1 MKTKQILFTK
11 INTAELVESELPE
24 LKENEVRI
32 KTEFSTISQGTE
44 KANITGDPNVSGAG
58 ARSVK
63 FPRACGY
70 ASAGT
75 VIEIGE
81 KVQSVKIGDR
91 VVATWGLHR
100 EINQLDEKLLVKI
113 PEGISFSEA
122 SMTLIASFPLAAVR
136 KCHVEIGESVVIMGL
151 GILGQF
157 AVMFARAQGAAPV
170 IAVDPVKERREKSL
184 TLGADYALD
193 PMDDNFVNNVK
204 ELTDGGANVC
214 IEVTG
219 LGKGL
224 EQGLDVM
231 KRFGRVAL
239 LGCTRDKNFT
249 IDYYK
254 KVHYPGITIIGA
266 HTMARPKEESHSGW
280 FTHADDIK
288 SIMKMIELQ
297 RIDVKKLVSE
307 VHSPKE
313 CYEVFKRLVE
323 DRNFPVVQFDWRQL

>member
-11 INTAELVESELPE
+11 INTAELVEIDLPE

-32 KTEFSTISQGTE
+32 KTAFSTISQGTE
-44 KANITGDPNVSGAG
+44 KANITGDPNVNGAG
-58 ARSVK
+58 AGTVN
-63 FPRACGY
+63 FPRSCGY

-75 VIEIGE
+75 VIETGKNVK
-81 KVQSVKIGDR
+81 KVKVGDK
-91 VVATWGLHR
+91 VVATWGKHN
-100 EINQLDEKLLVKI
+100 EVNQLDESLLVKI

-157 AVMFARAQGAAPV
+157 AVLFARAQGAAPV
-170 IAVDPVKERREKSL
+170 IAVDPVKERREKAL
-184 TLGADYALD
+184 KLGADYALD
-193 PMDDNFVNNVK
+193 PTDENFVEKVK

-254 KVHYPGITIIGA
+254 KVHFPGITIIGA
-266 HTMARPKEESHSGW
+266 HTMARPQEESHSGW

-288 SIMKMIELQ
+288 AIMKMIELK
-297 RIDVKKLVSE
+297 RIDVKQLVNE
-307 VHSPKE
+307 VHSPEE

-323 DRNFPVVQFDWRQL
+323 DKNFPVVQFDWSKL

>member
-1 MKTKQILFTK
+1 MITKQILFTK

-24 LKENEVRI
+24 LKENEVRV
-32 KTEFSTISQGTE
+32 KTAFSTISQGTE
-44 KANITGDPNVSGAG
+44 KANITGDPNVSGAS
-58 ARSVK
+58 ASSLK

-75 VIEIGE
+75 VIEIGG
-81 KVQSVKIGDR
+81 KVESVKVGDR
-91 VVATWGLHR
+91 VVTTWGLHR
-100 EINQLDEKLLVKI
+100 EINQVDEKLLVKI
-113 PEGISFSEA
+113 PDGISFSEA

-136 KCHVEIGESVVIMGL
+136 KCHVEIGESTVIMGL

-157 AVMFARAQGAAPV
+157 AVMFARLQGAAPV
-170 IAVDPVKERREKSL
+170 IAVDPVKERREKAL
-184 TLGADYALD
+184 KLGADYVFD
-193 PMDDNFVNNVK
+193 PTDGKFIENVK
-204 ELTDGGANVC
+204 EVTGGGANVC

-239 LGCTRDKNFT
+239 LGCTRDRNFT

-254 KVHYPGITIIGA
+254 KVHYPGITLIGA

-288 SIMKMIELQ
+288 AIMKMVELKRMNINQ
-297 RIDVKKLVSE
+297 LVNE
-307 VHSPKE
+307 IHSPDE
-313 CYEVFKRLVE
+313 CYEIFKRLVE
-323 DRNFPVVQFDWRQL
+323 DKNFPVVQFDWSKL

>member
-24 LKENEVRI
+24 LKENEVRV
-32 KTEFSTISQGTE
+32 KTAFSTISQGTE
-44 KANITGDPNVSGAG
+44 RANITGDPNVYGAG
-58 ARSVK
+58 LSAVI

-70 ASAGT
+70 SSAGI
-75 VIEIGE
+75 VIEVGE
-81 KVQSVKIGDR
+81 KVDKVKVGDR
-91 VVATWGLHR
+91 VVTTWAFHR
-100 EINQLDEKLLVKI
+100 EINQVDEKQLVKI
-113 PEGISFSEA
+113 PDGISFSEA

-136 KCHVEIGESVVIMGL
+136 KCHVEIGESTVIMGL

-157 AVMFARAQGAAPV
+157 AVMFARTQGAVPV
-170 IAVDPVKERREKSL
+170 IAVDPVKERREKAL
-184 TLGADYALD
+184 KLGADYALD
-193 PMDDNFVNNVK
+193 PTDDNFIEKVK
-204 ELTDGGANVC
+204 ELTNGGANVC

-231 KRFGRVAL
+231 KRFGRIAL

-254 KVHYPGITIIGA
+254 KVHCPGITIIGA
-266 HTMARPKEESHSGW
+266 HTMARPSEESHSGW

-288 SIMKMIELQ
+288 AIMKLIELN
-297 RIDVKKLVSE
+297 RIDVKQLVGE
-307 VHSPKE
+307 VHSPTE

-323 DRNFPVVQFDWRQL
+323 DKNFPVVQFDWSKL